1 LGNDFRI
8 FTRSH
13 ACQFQI
19 AYDFC
24 VHINNSQRPLC
35 LVTGANTGIGFE
47 IARGLA
53 QAGAQVV
60 LACRNQAKGEAA
72 RSAIDSEFKDSAL
85 ELLIIDMASQRSI
98 RDAVEQFAQRHSR
111 LDVLVNNAGTVVP
124 SRQESPDG
132 IELTFAT
139 NVLGY
144 HLLTKLLL
152 DSLRRAT
159 GRVVNVASAMAV
171 GLDLDDVEFKRR
183 PYTPAAAYAQSKQAN
198 RMLTWA
204 LAKRLEGSS
213 VTANAMTPGAVDTPL
228 LHALAPKYPGR
239 STTKGADTAIWLAI
253 SDEVAGVNGRYWA
266 DRTEQPC
273 EFEGDDDEEPLWQ
286 LCERMTAGS

>member
-1 LGNDFRI
+1 M
-8 FTRSH
+8 
-13 ACQFQI
+13 
-19 AYDFC
+19 
-24 VHINNSQRPLC
+24 INNQRQLC

-53 QAGAQVV
+53 QGGGQVV
-60 LACRNQAKGEAA
+60 LACRNQEKGEAA
-72 RSAIDSEFKDSAL
+72 RSAIASEFKDSAP
-85 ELLIIDMASQRSI
+85 ELLIVDMASQRSI
-98 RDAVEQFAQRHSR
+98 RNAVDEFGARHSH
-111 LDVLVNNAGTVVP
+111 LDVLVNNAGVVMP

-132 IELTFAT
+132 IETTFAT

-152 DSLRRAT
+152 DLLRRAVT
-159 GRVVNVASAMAV
+159 ARVVNVASAMAV
-171 GLDLDDVEFKRR
+171 GLELDDVEFKRR
-183 PYTPAAAYAQSKQAN
+183 PYTAAAAYAQSKQAN

-204 LAKRLEGSS
+204 LAKRLEGSN

-228 LHALAPKYPGR
+228 LRALYPKYPGR
-239 STTKGADTAIWLAI
+239 STAEGADTAIWLAT
-253 SDEVAGVNGRYWA
+253 SPEVAGVNGRYWA

-273 EFEGDDDEEPLWQ
+273 EFEGDDDEEPLWE

>member
-1 LGNDFRI
+1 MTD
-8 FTRSH
+8 H
-13 ACQFQI
+13 
-19 AYDFC
+19 
-24 VHINNSQRPLC
+24 QRPLC

-53 QAGAQVV
+53 QAGARVV

-72 RSAIDSEFKDSAL
+72 RSAIANEFKDSSP
-85 ELLIIDMASQRSI
+85 ELLIVDLASQHSI
-98 RDAVEQFAQRHSR
+98 RIAVDEFGTRHSH
-111 LDVLVNNAGTVVP
+111 LDVLVNNAGVVMP

-132 IELTFAT
+132 IEVTFAT

-152 DSLRRAT
+152 DLLRKAAAA
-159 GRVVNVASAMAV
+159 RVVNVASAMAV
-171 GLDLDDVEFKRR
+171 GLDLEDVEFKRR
-183 PYTPAAAYAQSKQAN
+183 PYTASAAYAQSKQAN

-204 LAKRLEGSS
+204 WAKRLEGSS

-239 STTKGADTAIWLAI
+239 STAKGADTAIWLAT
-253 SDEVAGVNGRYWA
+253 SPEVARVNGRYWA

-273 EFEGDDDEEPLWQ
+273 EFDGDDDEELLWE
-286 LCERMTAGS
+286 LCEGTIG